1 MTSPFCV
8 YIASVNTDRYSHFL
22 LKMMT
27 KQISKV
33 PEPRDFFGYV
43 WDNRIMPLFANSVA
57 ERSKHG
63 RGSPNT
69 KPPTHGQ
76 EKRRL
81 KYFWKHLQE
90 TY

>member
-1 MTSPFCV
+1 MCRILRKLGIMHNRFQF
-8 YIASVNTDRYSHFL
+8 IGR
-22 LKMMT
+22 
-27 KQISKV
+27 ISKV